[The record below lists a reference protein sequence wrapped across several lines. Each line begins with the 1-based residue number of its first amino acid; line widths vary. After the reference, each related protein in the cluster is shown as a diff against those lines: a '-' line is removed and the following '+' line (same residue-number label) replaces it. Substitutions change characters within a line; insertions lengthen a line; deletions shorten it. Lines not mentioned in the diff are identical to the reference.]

1 MDMKSNQYYKNEAL
15 SALRGN
21 WANALVATIIL
32 VALALFF
39 SSNDAI
45 NSYYQRIV
53 INPFIGYSLSFV
65 SLFVLLPLA
74 VGYSNS
80 MRVLLE
86 TGDNRL
92 ANNSF
97 SLGFGNWLH
106 VVWGMILS
114 TIYIFLWTLLLIIP
128 GIIKSYSYALTPYI
142 LVEHPE
148 MSANEAIEESMSDGR
163 SQIRPVLSS
172 AFFHRL
178 GDTQH
183 LVFRSGFL
191 LAHSVPDDR
200 TGSLLQR
207 HQEWSNA
214 AAGQCYRTRKSIVRE
229 FI

>member
-53 INPFIGYSLSFV
+53 INPFIGYSLTFV

-106 VVWGMILS
+106 VVWGMVLS

-148 MSANEAIEESMSDGR
+148 MSANEAIEESMRLMDGHKFDLFYLQLSFIGWAILSILSLGLGFFWLIPYQMTTQAAFYR
-163 SQIRPVLSS
+163 DIKNGAMPLQDNVIEPERVL
-172 AFFHRL
+172 
-178 GDTQH
+178 
-183 LVFRSGFL
+183 
-191 LAHSVPDDR
+191 
-200 TGSLLQR
+200 
-207 HQEWSNA
+207 
-214 AAGQCYRTRKSIVRE
+214 
-229 FI
+229 

>member
-1 MDMKSNQYYKNEAL
+1 MKSNQYYKNEAL
-15 SALRGN
+15 SALWGN
-21 WANALVATIIL
+21 WANALVATIIFI
-32 VALALFF
+32 ALALFF

-45 NSYYQRIV
+45 NSYYQRVV

-92 ANNSF
+92 TNNSF

-114 TIYIFLWTLLLIIP
+114 TIYMFLWTLLLIIP

-148 MSANEAIEESMSDGR
+148 MSANEAIEESMRLMDGHKFDLFYLQLSFIGWAILSILSLGLGFFWLIPYQMTAQAAFYR
-163 SQIRPVLSS
+163 DIKNEAMPLQDNVIEPERVL
-172 AFFHRL
+172 
-178 GDTQH
+178 
-183 LVFRSGFL
+183 
-191 LAHSVPDDR
+191 
-200 TGSLLQR
+200 
-207 HQEWSNA
+207 
-214 AAGQCYRTRKSIVRE
+214 
-229 FI
+229 